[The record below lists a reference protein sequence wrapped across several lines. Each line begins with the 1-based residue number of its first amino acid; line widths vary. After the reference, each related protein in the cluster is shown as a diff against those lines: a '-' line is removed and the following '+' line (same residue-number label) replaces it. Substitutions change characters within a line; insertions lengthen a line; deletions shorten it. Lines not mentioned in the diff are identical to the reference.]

1 MLRKR
6 YGSVVRR
13 SLVAVLLLGLVT
25 FSVSGAAAAFKNIKV
40 GDQALPV
47 QLNDLDGQEHS
58 LAQYKDAK
66 AVLILF
72 WATWSQR
79 SINELEDL
87 KKFEEKYGEQGLQIL
102 AVNVEN
108 QTMDDQDLRQIR
120 TVIEKSAVG
129 FPVLIDNGLKTYNEW
144 GVIATPTTAI
154 VDSEGTVSFDLSSYP
169 TSAYEDMDEAIQKS
183 LGLWVEEVV
192 DEEAVPAYEP
202 AREALLRLGLGKRHA
217 QKGFMSKAMPEF
229 QKAAVA
235 DSGWADPHI
244 YIGFVHFRNGE
255 NDKAKESLEKAAGL
269 DPDREE
275 TTLLTSYVLMSEEK
289 VDEAIALLLHGELV
303 EPISGEP
310 AITDAEADP
319 GPEPDPVSGEAVKEQ
334 EAAPATTE
342 TGAEPGTATVT
353 GAETLAEGLA
363 EVQALQAEGKSAEAA
378 SSLDEL
384 LSTRL
389 AELGFTMKK
398 KKKMDAM
405 EKMKLMMQKKQ
416 GN

>member
-6 YGSVVRR
+6 YSSVVRR
-13 SLVAVLLLGLVT
+13 SLVAVLLLGLAT

-87 KKFEEKYGEQGLQIL
+87 KKIDEKYGEQGLQIL

-108 QTMDDQDLRQIR
+108 QALDDQDMSQIR
-120 TVIEKSAVG
+120 TVIEKSEVG
-129 FPVLIDNGLKTYNEW
+129 FPVLLDNGLKTYNEW

-192 DEEAVPAYEP
+192 DENAVPAYEP
-202 AREALLRLGLGKRHA
+202 VREALLRLGLGKRHA
-217 QKGFMSKAMPEF
+217 QKEFMSKAMPEL

-289 VDEAIALLLHGELV
+289 VDEAIALLV
-303 EPISGEP
+303 SDEP
-310 AITDAEADP
+310 AVAATATGTDAVP
-319 GPEPDPVSGEAVKEQ
+319 GAASGEAVE
-334 EAAPATTE
+334 EPEVAPATTE
-342 TGAEPGTATVT
+342 TGTGVEP
-353 GAETLAEGLA
+353 ETESLAIKLA
-363 EVQALQAEGKSAEAA
+363 EVQALQAEGKTAEAA

-384 LSTRL
+384 LSARL

-405 EKMKLMMQKKQ
+405 ERMKLMLQKNQ

>member
-6 YGSVVRR
+6 YSSVVRR
-13 SLVAVLLLGLVT
+13 SLVAGLLLGLVT

-87 KKFEEKYGEQGLQIL
+87 KKFDEKYGEQGLQIL

-108 QTMDDQDLRQIR
+108 QALDDQDMRQIR
-120 TVIEKSAVG
+120 TVIEKSEVG
-129 FPVLIDNGLKTYNEW
+129 FPVLLDNGLKTYNEW

-169 TSAYEDMDEAIQKS
+169 TSAYEEMDEAIQKS

-192 DEEAVPAYEP
+192 DENAVPAYEP

-217 QKGFMSKAMPEF
+217 QKEFMSKAMPEL

-275 TTLLTSYVLMSEEK
+275 TILLTSYVLMSEEK
-289 VDEAIALLLHGELV
+289 VDEAIALLV
-303 EPISGEP
+303 SDEP
-310 AITDAEADP
+310 AVAATATGTDAVP
-319 GPEPDPVSGEAVKEQ
+319 GAASGEAAEEP
-334 EAAPATTE
+334 EATPAT
-342 TGAEPGTATVT
+342 TVT
-353 GAETLAEGLA
+353 GAGDEPEPETESLAVRLA
-363 EVQALQAEGKSAEAA
+363 AVQALQAEGKTAEAA

-384 LSTRL
+384 LSARL

-405 EKMKLMMQKKQ
+405 ERMKLMLQKKQ

>member
-6 YGSVVRR
+6 YSSVVRR
-13 SLVAVLLLGLVT
+13 SLVAGLLLGLVT

-87 KKFEEKYGEQGLQIL
+87 KKFDEKYGEQGLQIM

-108 QTMDDQDLRQIR
+108 QALDDQDMRQIR
-120 TVIEKSAVG
+120 TVIEKSEVG
-129 FPVLIDNGLKTYNEW
+129 FPVLLDNGLKTYNEW

-169 TSAYEDMDEAIQKS
+169 TSAYEEMDEAIQKS
-183 LGLWVEEVV
+183 LGLWVEEVI
-192 DEEAVPAYEP
+192 DENAVPAYEP
-202 AREALLRLGLGKRHA
+202 VREALLRLGLGKRHA
-217 QKGFMSKAMPEF
+217 QKEFMSKAMPEL
-229 QKAAVA
+229 QKAALA

-255 NDKAKESLEKAAGL
+255 NDKAKESLEKASGL

-289 VDEAIALLLHGELV
+289 VDEAIALLV
-303 EPISGEP
+303 SDEP
-310 AITDAEADP
+310 AVAATATGTDAVP
-319 GPEPDPVSGEAVKEQ
+319 GAASGEAVE
-334 EAAPATTE
+334 EPEVAPATAE
-342 TGAEPGTATVT
+342 TGAEP
-353 GAETLAEGLA
+353 ETESLAVRLA
-363 EVQALQAEGKSAEAA
+363 AVQALQAEGKSAEAA

-384 LSTRL
+384 LSARL

-405 EKMKLMMQKKQ
+405 ERMKLMLQKNQ

>member
-6 YGSVVRR
+6 YSSVVRR
-13 SLVAVLLLGLVT
+13 SLVAVLLLGLAT

-87 KKFEEKYGEQGLQIL
+87 KKFDEKYGEQGLQIL

-108 QTMDDQDLRQIR
+108 QALDDQDMRQIR
-120 TVIEKSAVG
+120 TVIEKSEVG
-129 FPVLIDNGLKTYNEW
+129 FPVLLDNGLKTYNEW

-192 DEEAVPAYEP
+192 DENAVPAYEP
-202 AREALLRLGLGKRHA
+202 VREALLRLGLGKRHA
-217 QKGFMSKAMPEF
+217 QKEFMSKAMPEL

-289 VDEAIALLLHGELV
+289 VDEAIALLV
-303 EPISGEP
+303 SDEP
-310 AITDAEADP
+310 AVAATATGTDAVP
-319 GPEPDPVSGEAVKEQ
+319 GAASGEAVE
-334 EAAPATTE
+334 EPEVAPATTE
-342 TGAEPGTATVT
+342 TGTGVEP
-353 GAETLAEGLA
+353 ETESLAIKLA
-363 EVQALQAEGKSAEAA
+363 EVQALQAEGKTAEAA

-384 LSTRL
+384 LSARL

-405 EKMKLMMQKKQ
+405 ERMKLMLQKKQ

>member
-6 YGSVVRR
+6 YGSMARR

-58 LAQYKDAK
+58 LAQYRDAK
-66 AVLILF
+66 AVLLLF

-79 SINELEDL
+79 SLLELEDL
-87 KKFEEKYGEQGLQIL
+87 KKFQEQYGEKGLRIL

-108 QTMDDQDLRQIR
+108 QAMDDEDLRQVR
-120 TVIEKSAVG
+120 AVIEKSKIG
-129 FPVLIDNGLKTYNEW
+129 FPVLIDTGLKTYNEW

-169 TSAYEDMDEAIQKS
+169 TSAFEDMDEAIQKS
-183 LGLWVEEVV
+183 LGLWVEEEG
-192 DEEAVPAYEP
+192 DEDTVAAYEP
-202 AREALLRLGLGKRHA
+202 TREALLRLGLGKRHA
-217 QKGFMSKAMPEF
+217 QKGFMSKAMPEL

-244 YIGFVHFRNGE
+244 YIGYVHFRNGE
-255 NDKAKESLEKAAGL
+255 NVKAKESLDKAAGL
-269 DPDREE
+269 DPGREE
-275 TTLLTSYVLMSEEK
+275 TTLLTSYVLMSDEK
-289 VDEAIALLLHGELV
+289 VDEAIAILQ
-303 EPISGEP
+303 SADP
-310 AITDAEADP
+310 AGTAARPEAAEAEN
-319 GPEPDPVSGEAVKEQ
+319 GQEIPEA
-334 EAAPATTE
+334 E
-342 TGAEPGTATVT
+342 TGAEVEAATEA
-353 GAETLAEGLA
+353 GMDSLAEKLVK
-363 EVQALQAEGKSAEAA
+363 VQALKAEGKTAEAA
-378 SSLDEL
+378 SSLEEV
-384 LSTRL
+384 LSARL
-389 AELGFTMKK
+389 DELGFTMKK

-405 EKMKLMMQKKQ
+405 ERMKLMMQKKQ